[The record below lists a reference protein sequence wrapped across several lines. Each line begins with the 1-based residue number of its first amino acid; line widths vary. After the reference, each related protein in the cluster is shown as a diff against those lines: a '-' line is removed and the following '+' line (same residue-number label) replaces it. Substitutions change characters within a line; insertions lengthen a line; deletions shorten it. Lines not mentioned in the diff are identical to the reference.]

1 MIVLYI
7 IIGYLTQMAIASI
20 INMYNEVPRP
30 TEYKE
35 YVVFTFLPYILYKIY
50 KEKKASK

>member
-1 MIVLYI
+1 MIVIYI
-7 IIGYLTQMAIASI
+7 IIGYLTQMAIAGI

-35 YVVFTFLPYILYKIY
+35 YAVFTFLPYVLYKLY
-50 KEKKASK
+50 RENK